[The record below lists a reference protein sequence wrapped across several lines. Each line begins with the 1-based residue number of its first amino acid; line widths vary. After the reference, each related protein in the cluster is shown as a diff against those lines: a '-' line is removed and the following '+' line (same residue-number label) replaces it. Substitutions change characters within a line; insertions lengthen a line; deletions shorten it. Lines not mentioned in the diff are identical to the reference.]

1 MDNHMI
7 KNEEIIRL
15 YIENDYNELAK
26 VIQKN
31 YETDVIPVGEN
42 TDLDENVEDL
52 LLFPR
57 NFCFLGAVTRDDTM
71 IFSTLITAENQI
83 GFYHNEE
90 ETQITTVKAV
100 TIDEAVTHLKELQG
114 IDAPKETTTNLILSR
129 EGLICLVALADSI
142 KRNHLEELILHLID
156 ESEPGIEELE
166 EIYELSFDSKDLRW
180 YLPFMMD
187 AFGPFSESDS
197 EYRPDFKKGVGELEN
212 LGLLK
217 ETQDKL
223 ELTEEGYGFMNILL
237 QKRSL
242 AALRSLFYE
251 QDNLYHMSV
260 AFMSFD
266 KLLYYI
272 MPSDKEGEYVLK
284 SIDEEKY
291 SELIEMIIAAGDE
304 PKIVDKI
311 QTEPEDK
318 ETHRV
323 EAVEADVRFCRFC
336 GAKVSIAAKF
346 CNKCGESLVEN
357 KV

>member
-1 MDNHMI
+1 MI
-7 KNEEIIRL
+7 KNEEIIKL

-26 VIQKN
+26 VLQKN
-31 YETDVIPVGEN
+31 YETDVIPEGEN
-42 TDLDENVEDL
+42 TSLDENVKDL

-57 NFCFLGAVTRDDTM
+57 NFCFWGAVTRDDTM
-71 IFSTLITAENQI
+71 VFSTLITAKDRI

-142 KRNHLEELILHLID
+142 KRNHLEELILHLVD

-180 YLPFMMD
+180 YLPFMME
-187 AFGPFSESDS
+187 AFGPFSESDF
-197 EYRPDFKKGVGELEN
+197 EYRPDFKKGAGELEN

-217 ETQDKL
+217 GTQDKL
-223 ELTEEGYGFMNILL
+223 ELTEAGYGFMNILL

-242 AALRSLFYE
+242 AAFRSLFYE

-272 MPSDKEGEYVLK
+272 MPSGKGGEYVLK

-311 QTEPEDK
+311 QTEPGDK
-318 ETHRV
+318 EIHR
-323 EAVEADVRFCRFC
+323 VEADVRFCRFC
-336 GAKVSIAAKF
+336 GAKVSTAAKF
-346 CNKCGESLVEN
+346 CSKCGESLVGN